1 MKKLF
6 SLACVALVAM
16 GISAQTEQLK
26 TGDHFEYNGNGYT
39 IVGEN
44 LIENPSFD
52 NNVTGWLGGD
62 GNPLGGATWNST
74 GGVDGGAYII
84 PQDNQGKGGNK
95 SIGTAWPLEKGKT
108 YVFSYYVNNTSNTA
122 AVEKEGYIVTS
133 QTDTPRGDETLT
145 LMFAHEDADL
155 AWTQNIIVT
164 EAQYSY
170 LQFCARWLSGAHG
183 FDAFILA
190 EVEQDADPKELS
202 ELVAN
207 CQDLLDSAFTEPTED
222 SYNAFKA
229 AIDEATALLDS
240 ENPTATEFNAMIA
253 KLNDAQLD
261 YLVANADDEHVVDVT
276 NRYITNPDFG
286 NGMSGWTIVNE
297 AVNNGANVRVQSYF
311 QEVTDRV
318 MEINGNPSTE
328 TSVKQTVKG
337 LPKGYYIFS
346 ADCVMTHS
354 VDMEDPDA
362 QSGAAI
368 ICNGAELDMKTKE
381 MTASDAAYADSRPER
396 FYIRGVVTEDEI
408 TIGLV
413 GYPSTNFSYVAI
425 DNVRLEYAG
434 FNVGIYLQALCEE
447 VDEFLANNYDALLP
461 NVAYALED
469 EAIEAM
475 AVIGTTDE
483 EMNAEFDKLDALYRE
498 AKNSIV
504 KMQELADAAQ
514 ALEDLL
520 STTDYAGADAA
531 MAVYE
536 QAQALIARENEEAT
550 YQDILAMIEAVAQA
564 QKEYMMS
571 QEATHDNPADYTFLI
586 TNPQLYTHNT
596 GWEGSTP
603 GYEYNVAEFY
613 NMDWD
618 MYQALTGLPNG
629 LYEVGLTGFFR
640 TGANDGGEAYR
651 NGSENLIAKL
661 YANKSVTSVMSLYT
675 FTETECGCTG
685 SGTNGY
691 INVRQYADEAF
702 QAGFYAAN
710 KVKVIVTDGTLTI
723 GVRGTGHE
731 NTSWFAFRDFT
742 LSYFG
747 EATAEDKAAMFASA
761 NDVTT
766 ALLASLL
773 PGDQKDLQ
781 ALVSEAAANADVMAG
796 YEALLAAIDVYEPIA
811 ATTKSFTAGNYQK
824 LQDYS
829 TTLGANGA
837 AVATA
842 AVAFVKSFIEADD
855 AKSDI
860 LENLTA
866 ITNAYVAYVEYV
878 DEVATDV
885 KNASRNNYAT
895 QYVTV
900 VNDIIATNENAL
912 KRKFESVETI
922 NELQARLS
930 AAVTA
935 MKKSAL
941 LKVAPGTDVTE
952 MLIANPNIDD
962 STPTGWNII
971 LGTGNQPT
979 NAGQNWADDANNRYL
994 DSWNGTAGKLN
1005 FTAYQIL
1012 TDIPNGTYKLN
1023 CYARSSGANVYL
1035 FAATAPYADVRNDS
1049 TMAIAVK
1056 AESTRFVEFPNDAD
1070 TGGELWLAD
1079 SLVWANGGEM
1089 TDIFNAHEGNGW
1101 GWAIREID
1109 DIVVDNHTLTFGV
1122 SCDSTLTLKPG
1133 YTGTWF
1139 SADQFTLT
1147 LKSLGDNSNYTI
1159 DTQISPV
1166 EAEPARVEFF
1176 TLDGRQVAEPQK
1188 GVYLI
1193 RTIKADGSAVVTKT
1207 LVR

>member
-1 MKKLF
+1 MKKF
-6 SLACVALVAM
+6 FTLALTALAALGV
-16 GISAQTEQLK
+16 SAQTQLK

-52 NNVTGWLGGD
+52 NGVTGWLGGD
-62 GNPLGGATWNST
+62 GNALGGATWNTS

-95 SIGTAWPLEKGKT
+95 SIGTAWPLEIGKT
-108 YVFSYYVNNTSNTA
+108 YVFSYYVNNTSNTS

-133 QTDTPRGDETLT
+133 QTNTPRGDETLT
-145 LMFAHEDADL
+145 LMYAHEDADL

-190 EVEQDADPKELS
+190 EVEQDADPKELT

-207 CQDLLDSAFTEPTED
+207 CQELLDTAFDEPTED

-229 AIDEATALLDS
+229 AIDEALALLDS
-240 ENPTATEFNAMIA
+240 EAPSATEFNAMIA
-253 KLNDAQLD
+253 KLNEAQLD
-261 YLVANADDEHVVDVT
+261 YLMANADDEHVVDVT
-276 NRYITNPDFG
+276 NRYIKNPDFG
-286 NGMSGWTIVNE
+286 NGMVDWDIVNS
-297 AVNNGANVRVQSYF
+297 AVNNGCNIRVQSYF
-311 QEVTDRV
+311 QEITDRV
-318 MEINGNPSTE
+318 LEINGNPSTL
-328 TSVKQTVKG
+328 TSALQTVKG

-346 ADCVMTHS
+346 VDCVMTHS
-354 VDMEDPDA
+354 ADLEDENA
-362 QSGAAI
+362 ETGATI
-368 ICNGAELDMKTKE
+368 ICNGAVLDMKTKE
-381 MTASDAAYADSRPER
+381 MTASDAAYADARPER

-408 TIGLV
+408 TVGLIGQ
-413 GYPSTNFSYVAI
+413 PNTNFSYVAI

-447 VDEFLANNYDALLP
+447 VEQFLADNYDAMLP

-469 EAIEAM
+469 ESIEAM
-475 AVIGTTDE
+475 AVIGTSDE
-483 EMNAEFDKLDALYRE
+483 EMNAEYDKLDALYRE

-504 KMQELADAAQ
+504 KMQELAEAAQ

-536 QAQALIARENEEAT
+536 QAQALIGGENEDAT

-564 QKEYMMS
+564 EKDYMMS
-571 QEATHDNPADYTFLI
+571 QEASHENPADYTFLI
-586 TNPQLYTHNT
+586 NNPNVYTNNA

-618 MYQALTGLPNG
+618 MYQTLTGLPNG
-629 LYEVGLTGFFR
+629 LYEVGVVGFYR

-661 YANKSVTSVMSLYT
+661 YANKSVTSIMSLYT

-731 NTSWFAFRDFT
+731 DTSWFAFRDFS

-747 EATAEDKAAMFASA
+747 EATDEDKAAMFATA
-761 NDVTT
+761 NDAATK
-766 ALLASLL
+766 LFDSLL
-773 PGDQKDLQ
+773 PGDKADFQQICND
-781 ALVSEAAANADVMAG
+781 AAANTDVIAG
-796 YEALLAAIDVYEPIA
+796 YEALLAALDVYEPIA
-811 ATTKSFTAGNYQK
+811 ATTKAFKAGNYQK
-824 LQDYS
+824 MQDYA

-837 AVATA
+837 AVAA
-842 AVAFVKSFIEADD
+842 AGAGFAKAAIEAEG
-855 AKSDI
+855 AKSEI
-860 LENLTA
+860 LADLTER
-866 ITNAYVAYVEYV
+866 TNAYIAYAEYV
-878 DEVATDV
+878 DEVATEV
-885 KNASRNNYAT
+885 KNASRYGYAS
-895 QYVTV
+895 QYVSV
-900 VNDIIATNENAL
+900 VNEIIAANETAL
-912 KRKFESVETI
+912 KDVFQSVETI
-922 NELQARLS
+922 NEIQERL
-930 AAVTA
+930 ANAVAA
-935 MKKSAL
+935 MKKSSL
-941 LKVAPGTDVTE
+941 LKVNPGTDITDV
-952 MLIANPNIDD
+952 LIANPDIND
-962 STPTGWNII
+962 SKPEGWNII

-979 NAGQNWADDANNRYL
+979 NVGQYWTGDANNRYL

-1012 TDIPNGTYKLN
+1012 TDIPNGTYSLK
-1023 CYARSSGANVYL
+1023 CHARSSGEHVYL
-1035 FAATAPYADVRNDS
+1035 FAATAPYSDVKNDS
-1049 TMAIAVK
+1049 TMAIAVQ
-1056 AESTRFVEFPNDAD
+1056 AASTRFVEFPNDAD
-1070 TGGELWLAD
+1070 VGGEIWLAD
-1079 SLVWANGGEM
+1079 SLIWAEGGEM
-1089 TDIFNAHEGNGW
+1089 TEIFNAHDGNGW

-1109 DIVVDNHTLTFGV
+1109 DIVVDNHIMTIGVTSDSILTQ
-1122 SCDSTLTLKPG
+1122 KPG

-1139 SADQFTLT
+1139 SADEFRLT
-1147 LKSLGDNSNYTI
+1147 LKSLGDNSDYVI
-1159 DTQISPV
+1159 DTRIV
-1166 EAEPARVEFF
+1166 NAAAEPAHTEFF
-1176 TLDGRQVAEPQK
+1176 TIDGRQLAEPQK
-1188 GVYLI
+1188 GINIV
-1193 RTIKADGSAVVTKT
+1193 RTVRADGIIEIRKVM
-1207 LVR
+1207 VR